1 MARSKSD
8 EKRQVIQVTLYG
20 DEPDAIAAEAERTG
34 TTRQRVLADYAIA
47 YLRHLTAERQA
58 EAVGSPLLD
67 RLEMLERTMAAEHDA
82 MLADLAATHAVVVQL
97 SDFMDLAVQ
106 TMLMRM
112 PQVPS
117 DAMAGARAASA
128 ESYASILDAML
139 RKKGRLDEVLARR
152 ALTKEMA
159 DA

>member
-1 MARSKSD
+1 MARPVAE
-8 EKRQVIQVTLYG
+8 EKAVKVQVTLYG
-20 DEPDAIAAEAERTG
+20 DEIPAIEAEAERTG
-34 TTRQRVLADYAIA
+34 STRQRVIADYALA

-67 RLEMLERTMAAEHDA
+67 RLEMLEKATAAEHDA
-82 MLADLAATHAVVVQL
+82 MLSDLAATHAVVVQL
-97 SDFMDLAVQ
+97 SDFMDLSMQ
-106 TMLMRM
+106 TLLMRV
-112 PQVPS
+112 PQVPA
-117 DAMAGARAASA
+117 DNIAGARAASA
-128 ESYASILDAML
+128 ESYAAILDAML